1 MNFQA
6 ATRVCRDNAHR
17 IDPEDRM
24 KHMHRR
30 EFSTALLGASALAVG
45 LPAAAQGGPVEGTHY
60 VRLGQP
66 LPVTAPAGKV
76 EVVEFFWYG
85 CPHCNAFEPMLEA
98 WTKKLPA
105 DVSFR
110 RVPVAFRDEPFGT
123 HQRIYYALETM
134 NQVEAMHRKVFYAIH
149 NDHQKLDKPAE
160 IAALMTKNGV
170 DGAKFVEVMNSFG
183 VQTKARQAKQLA
195 EAYKIDGVPALGV
208 QGRFYTSGSLAG
220 SPEQSLRVTDFLIE
234 RSRKG

>member
-1 MNFQA
+1 
-6 ATRVCRDNAHR
+6 
-17 IDPEDRM
+17 M
-24 KHMHRR
+24 KNMHRR

-66 LPVTAPAGKV
+66 LAVTAPAGKV

-85 CPHCNAFEPMLEA
+85 CPHCNVFEPMLEA

-149 NDHQKLDKPAE
+149 NDRQKLDKPAE
-160 IAALMTKNGV
+160 IAAFMTKNGV

>member
-1 MNFQA
+1 MN
-6 ATRVCRDNAHR
+6 N
-17 IDPEDRM
+17 
-24 KHMHRR
+24 MHRR
-30 EFSTALLGASALAVG
+30 DFSAALMGAGALVIG
-45 LPAAAQGGPVEGTHY
+45 LPAAAQGAPVEGTHY

-66 LPVTAPAGKV
+66 LAVTAPAGKI

-98 WTKKLPA
+98 WVKKLP
-105 DVSFR
+105 DHVSFR

-123 HQRIYYALETM
+123 HQRIYYALEAM
-134 NQVEAMHRKVFYAIH
+134 GQLDAMHRKVFYAIH
-149 NDHQKLDKPAE
+149 NDRQKLDKPAD
-160 IAALMTKNGV
+160 IAAFMGKNGV
-170 DGAKFVEVMNSFG
+170 DGAKFVEVLNSFG

-195 EAYKIDGVPALGV
+195 EAYKIDGVPAIGV